1 MSQDMDK
8 FKAIIAQSG
17 NTFHCKVL
25 KDLQKKGWK
34 VLISPYYND
43 NVSSKPREIDLIAEK
58 AFDVKDGCGTFL
70 GTVNVKL
77 FIECKYIPQKTV
89 FWFHGKDKPKATE
102 LVNQMIPRGKGHPS
116 IMKHHYLAGVDSV
129 AKLFADERKKS
140 AENEI
145 FYKALNQS
153 LNAMVYYRNKESIIK
168 LPPGRN
174 GYVRETD
181 NYPIIVCNS
190 FDNLYRVE
198 INTGT
203 VPSKITDNFQLEVNY
218 AYMTSNGNNI
228 NEYFLIDILNFDLP
242 ERFDSFL
249 EKIKVDTGLVSF
261 FLSSSESSSIR

>member
-1 MSQDMDK
+1 MSQGLDK
-8 FKAIIAQSG
+8 VKAIIEQSG
-17 NTFHCKVL
+17 NTFHCEVL
-25 KDLQKKGWK
+25 KYLQGKGWK

-89 FWFHGKDKPKATE
+89 FWFHDKDKPKATE

-153 LNAMVYYRNKESIIK
+153 LNAMVYYRKE
-168 LPPGRN
+168 PTGRN
-174 GYVRETD
+174 GYVLKTD

-198 INTGT
+198 INTDN

-218 AYMTSNGNNI
+218 AYMTSDGNNK
-228 NEYFLIDILNFDLP
+228 NEYFLIDILNFDL
-242 ERFDSFL
+242 FDSFL
-249 EKIKVDTGLVSF
+249 EKIEVDTELVSF
-261 FLSSSESSSIR
+261 FLIH